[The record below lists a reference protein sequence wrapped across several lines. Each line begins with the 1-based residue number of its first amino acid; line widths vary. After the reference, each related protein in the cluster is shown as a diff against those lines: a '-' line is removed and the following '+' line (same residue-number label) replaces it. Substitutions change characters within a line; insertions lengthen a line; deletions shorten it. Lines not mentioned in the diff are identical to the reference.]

1 MAIQIASLGGVLN
14 QTSMLKKARLSSFI
28 GTVIEWYDFFI
39 YGAAAALVF
48 GKLFFPQS
56 NALVGTMAAFGAFA
70 VGFIA
75 RPLGGIVFGH
85 FGDRIGRRNVLVVT
99 LGIMGL
105 STFLIGLLPT
115 YNQIGV
121 WAPIMLVLLRIAQ
134 GLALGGEWGG
144 AALLVVEHSPTNRR
158 GWNSAWP
165 QLGVPAGLVLS
176 TGVMGLLSH
185 LTADQFEVWG
195 WRVPFLISILLVAV
209 GTLIRMT
216 IDETPVFSKMEQHGE
231 IKRYPAL
238 EIIRTSKK
246 MVLLTIGARFAEN
259 GSFFIFS
266 VFSLSYATKNLEIPE
281 TTILGAVVVAAI
293 ATMVT
298 IPIFAGLTDKIGR
311 RPVFLAGA
319 LFTGLFAF
327 PFFWLL
333 QTGQPLLMTV
343 AVILALSIG
352 WSAMYA
358 PQAAYFAEFF
368 ESSVR
373 YSGMSI
379 GAQLV
384 AIVAGGPSPLIA
396 TAAIA
401 YAQGD
406 PWLIAMW
413 LIFCS
418 VISVISLL
426 LAPETNGRDLGLEKH
441 SS

>member
-1 MAIQIASLGGVLN
+1 M
-14 QTSMLKKARLSSFI
+14 TSSY
-28 GTVIEWYDFFI
+28 T
-39 YGAAAALVF
+39 GAAAALVF

-56 NALVGTMAAFGAFA
+56 NAFVGTMAAFGAFA

-121 WAPIMLVLLRIAQ
+121 WAPIMLVVLRIAQ

-144 AALLVVEHSPTNRR
+144 AALLVVEHSPSNRR

-176 TGVMGLLSH
+176 TGVMALLSH
-185 LTADQFEVWG
+185 LTADQFEIWG

-238 EIIRTSKK
+238 EIIRSSKK
-246 MVLLTIGARFAEN
+246 MVLLAIGARFAEN

-266 VFSLSYATKNLEIPE
+266 VFSLSYATKHLGVPE
-281 TTILGAVVVAAI
+281 TTILGAVVVAAL

-311 RPVFLAGA
+311 KPVFMAGA

-333 QTGQPLLMTV
+333 QTGQPLLMTL
-343 AVILALSIG
+343 AIILALSIG
-352 WSAMYA
+352 WSAIVC
-358 PQAAYFAEFF
+358 AAGCLFCRILRA
-368 ESSVR
+368 
-373 YSGMSI
+373 I
-379 GAQLV
+379 GPLFGHVDRRAACSDRGGRAFPFNCDGRDCILRRRSMAYRGV
-384 AIVAGGPSPLIA
+384 A
-396 TAAIA
+396 
-401 YAQGD
+401 D
-406 PWLIAMW
+406 
-413 LIFCS
+413 
-418 VISVISLL
+418 LL
-426 LAPETNGRDLGLEKH
+426 LNDLCDLTDTCARDQWTRFRFGKEPLLTTV
-441 SS
+441 S